1 MQTILLLAAVLQ
13 GTTAEDF
20 DRRHAALM
28 PAGAELKW
36 REIAWR
42 PVFWDAVIEANEKDM
57 PVFLWGMNGHPM
69 ACT

>member
-1 MQTILLLAAVLQ
+1 MLTLLLLAGLQ
-13 GTTAEDF
+13 EVSGDGFEKL
-20 DRRHAALM
+20 HASIL
-28 PAGAELKW
+28 PRGDELKW
-36 REIAWR
+36 REIGWR